1 MQKVVITGAIA
12 AALLAAGCASEQG
25 ASMKSVGVAD
35 APQVE
40 VKDNKRHEVVV
51 GSRIARETRESA
63 ESVKTLSRKAWQERR
78 TDMPGSPMDGGS

>member
-1 MQKVVITGAIA
+1 MRQVFFTGAIA

-25 ASMKSVGVAD
+25 ASMKSVGAAE

-51 GSRIARETRESA
+51 GSRIARETRESS

-78 TDMPGSPMDGGS
+78 TDMQGSPLDGGS

>member
-1 MQKVVITGAIA
+1 MKKAVITGAIGA
-12 AALLAAGCASEQG
+12 VLVAAGCASEQG
-25 ASMKSVGVAD
+25 ASMKSVGVAE

-63 ESVKTLSRKAWQERR
+63 ESVKTLSRRAWQERK
-78 TDMPGSPMDGGS
+78 TDMQGSPLDGGS